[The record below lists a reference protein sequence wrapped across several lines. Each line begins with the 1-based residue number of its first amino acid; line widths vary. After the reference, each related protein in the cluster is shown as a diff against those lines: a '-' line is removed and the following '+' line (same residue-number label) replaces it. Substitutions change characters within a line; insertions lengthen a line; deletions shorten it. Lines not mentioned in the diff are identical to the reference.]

1 MRFDPWFTW
10 RLELSIVFRR
20 PRLSVGGE
28 ADVGVVFARKL
39 GPSTF
44 PRHAQAQER
53 YKPRYGA
60 IELTSQI
67 RLLLC

>member
-39 GPSTF
+39 GPRTF
-44 PRHAQAQER
+44 SRHAQAQER
-53 YKPRYGA
+53 YKLCYGVTEA
-60 IELTSQI
+60 TLQI
-67 RLLLC
+67 QLPLR